1 LTGNQALIARTAL
14 GVLIGGISVGVCSL
28 SSLRQMTRR
37 SFDRMVNFAFIAS
50 RLTAYMGIFFILHI
64 PPRGDIPAF
73 YWDEARSVIAHQL
86 PYRDFQ
92 SSYAPLHPYLDALA
106 IKAWF
111 SPLAIILLA
120 ICAEAIALRLWL
132 YIGREFLTEQETRS
146 SALLYLTSVISL
158 QFVTIDGQDNVIVAL
173 LLVLALLL
181 LRRSQIVAS
190 GAAVGLGVAAVKF
203 LPLLYFPTFF
213 VVVPCRWRWLLG
225 ASLVLGAVFGTA
237 VAAHL
242 PILQPLLF
250 ERTMRSAGNI
260 PYLVEGVTGIT
271 VASVVW
277 DTLVLIVAIAIVL
290 LVAIKAR
297 GASAVLRSRL
307 LTFGSAA
314 LTLALLLFSKKS
326 WPPYLMLT
334 FFPICLLVRSWS
346 KVRTLLFAI
355 FGVSA
360 VVCLSYWATVLR
372 QFEASAF
379 HLQLV
384 ALKPHSLIL
393 LITQLVLD
401 SGYCWLLYLALR
413 EIYRDQSAFSSE
425 TALPES
431 AQS

>member
-1 LTGNQALIARTAL
+1 MTGNQALIARTAL
-14 GVLIGGISVGVCSL
+14 SVLIGGISISVCSL
-28 SSLRQMTRR
+28 SSLRRMTRR

-50 RLTAYMGIFFILHI
+50 RLAAYVGIFFILHI

-73 YWDEARSVIAHQL
+73 YWDEAKAVIAHKL
-86 PYRDFQ
+86 PYRDFP

-106 IKAWF
+106 IKLWF

-120 ICAEAIALRLWL
+120 ICAEALVLRLWL
-132 YIGREFLTEQETRS
+132 YIGRDFLTEQETRS
-146 SALLYLTSVISL
+146 SALLYLTSIISL
-158 QFVTIDGQDNVIVAL
+158 QFVTIDGQDNVIIAL
-173 LLVLALLL
+173 LLILALLL

-203 LPLLYFPTFF
+203 LPLLYFPAFF
-213 VVVPCRWRWLLG
+213 VVVPRRWRWLLG
-225 ASLVLGAVFGTA
+225 ASLVLVAIFGAA

-250 ERTMRSAGNI
+250 ERTMRSAGNL
-260 PYLVEGVTGIT
+260 PYLFEGITGIA
-271 VASVVW
+271 VPSGVW
-277 DTLVLIVAIAIVL
+277 DTLVLVIAIAIIL
-290 LVAIKAR
+290 LVASKAR
-297 GASAVLRSRL
+297 GANAVFRSRL
-307 LTFGSAA
+307 LIFGSAA

-346 KVRTLLFAI
+346 RVRTLLFAI

-360 VVCLSYWATVLR
+360 VVCLSYWATVLG
-372 QFEASAF
+372 QFEAVTF
-379 HLQLV
+379 HLELL

-401 SGYCWLLYLALR
+401 TGYCWLLYLALR
-413 EIYRDQSAFSSE
+413 EICRDQSAFSLE

-431 AQS
+431 V